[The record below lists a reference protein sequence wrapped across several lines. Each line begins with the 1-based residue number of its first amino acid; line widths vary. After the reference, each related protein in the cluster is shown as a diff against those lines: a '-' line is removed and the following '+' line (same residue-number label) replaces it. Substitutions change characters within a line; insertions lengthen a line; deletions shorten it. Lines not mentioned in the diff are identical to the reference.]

1 MSIGMLVICRL
12 GTPADSEQRHH
23 CRYYIDNA
31 LDGIGEKRHAA
42 RKMIGM
48 ALRPLRALISGAAAA
63 TLQTKVRERIA
74 MTTRRNF
81 LKAGIAAVATGVVFC
96 KCGLLQGAH
105 AQEPTRQKLSVMVR
119 GKRVK
124 TIDVHSHCHF
134 REAGALLGADAAA
147 VQLPP
152 VNGAAEAFIE
162 IDKRLAAM
170 DAQAVDVEVLS
181 INPFWYG
188 RERDLA
194 AQIVKI
200 QNEKLAELCASKPE
214 RFAAFA
220 SLTLQAPDLAVQE
233 LETAVRKQGL
243 KGAAIGGVV
252 NGLEF
257 SDPKFH
263 PVWAKAEELG
273 VPLFI
278 HPQGVPELN
287 KRLSGNG
294 WLGNTIG
301 NPLETTIALS
311 HLIFEGTLD
320 RFPGLK
326 VIAAHGGGFLPSYA
340 DRSDHACMVGPKGC
354 NPDVKLRKTPT
365 EYLKQI
371 YFDSLI
377 FSPEA
382 IRHLAAQVGA
392 GQIVLGSDYPYP
404 WQLHPVDHILV
415 STSLS
420 DDEKA
425 DILGRTAAKLFNFSD

>member
-1 MSIGMLVICRL
+1 MR
-12 GTPADSEQRHH
+12 
-23 CRYYIDNA
+23 
-31 LDGIGEKRHAA
+31 A
-42 RKMIGM
+42 RQ
-48 ALRPLRALISGAAAA
+48 
-63 TLQTKVRERIA
+63 TLPIRV
-74 MTTRRNF
+74 
-81 LKAGIAAVATGVVFC
+81 AG
-96 KCGLLQGAH
+96 Q
-105 AQEPTRQKLSVMVR
+105 
-119 GKRVK
+119 RVK

-134 REAGALLGADAAA
+134 REAGALLGADGAAA
-147 VQLPP
+147 QLPP

-170 DAQAVDVEVLS
+170 DSQAVDLEVLS

-194 AQIVKI
+194 GQIVKI
-200 QNEKLAELCASKPE
+200 QNEKLAELCASKPD

-233 LETAVRKQGL
+233 LETAVKKQGL
-243 KGAAIGGVV
+243 KGAAIGGQVA
-252 NGLEF
+252 GAEF

-263 PVWAKAEELG
+263 PVWAKAEQLG

-278 HPQGVPELN
+278 HPQGVPELA

-354 NPDVKLRKTPT
+354 NPDTKLSKAPT

-382 IRHLAAQVGA
+382 IRHLVAQVGA

-404 WQLHPVDHILV
+404 WQLHPVDHILA

-425 DILGRTAAKLFNFSD
+425 DILGRTAAKLFNLETQTVGTSTVKQ